1 MQWYKNLKIRTKLIS
16 AFAVVI
22 LLLAAVGLM
31 GVLGANLINDNLEE
45 ALSVDLPALDYLIES
60 DRDLQQLLVAE
71 RSMIFA
77 NAGSDGFKQL
87 VADYDENLKQAQDRL
102 AKYEALPLT
111 DEEKT
116 ILEQYKTDRA
126 AWEALSKQI
135 VEGRKAD
142 TREGRRLAIDL
153 SLNQASQ
160 AFEKMRDHLNK
171 LQEINLAKTEAGRQ
185 EATDIYNKTFLY
197 VVILTAAAIL
207 LVLILLSL
215 LRKTVIRPI
224 QIMME
229 RGRDLSEG
237 QADLTQRL
245 GLKGKDEL
253 AEFAIHFDKFVE
265 RLQDMVIQ
273 VKQSSASMLDSTDQ
287 IANGSQELA
296 TRTNQQAASI
306 TQTST
311 ALEEFTAILK
321 QNSDQS
327 QEANSRIGSFDH
339 EIQGKRELIRN
350 VTGTMNEIDSSSKK
364 IDNIMNV
371 INDISFQTNLLAL
384 NAAVEAAR
392 AGEAGRGFAVVA
404 SEVRNLAQKTAESSK
419 TIQEI
424 VTTNVNSTEKGMEL
438 VKETETF
445 FESIMGVLGD
455 LSDMISLIET
465 GSREQST
472 GMEQINE
479 AVMQLEQVINQNA
492 ELVGEFAATG
502 KSIHSNAR
510 STNEL
515 VEQFITDSSQSPAP
529 APAPTE
535 KPKKKEKK
543 RVEAK
548 PETRTQKPAPAP
560 ESSEKPGD
568 ASDFF
573 SSDDSDFEEF

>member
-1 MQWYKNLKIRTKLIS
+1 MQGYRNLKIRTKLVS
-16 AFAVVI
+16 AFAI
-22 LLLAAVGLM
+22 IIFLLAIVGVM
-31 GVLGANLINDNLEE
+31 GVVGVSKINTDLEK
-45 ALSVDLPALDYLIES
+45 ALTIDLPALDYLIES

-77 NAGSDGFKQL
+77 NASSEDFQQL
-87 VADYDENLKQAQDRL
+87 VADYGENLKQAQDRL
-102 AKYEALPLT
+102 DKYEALPLS
-111 DEEKT
+111 DEEKA
-116 ILEQYKTDRA
+116 ILERYKKDRA
-126 AWEALSKQI
+126 AWVALSTQI
-135 VEGRKAD
+135 VDGRKAD

-153 SLNQASQ
+153 SLNQARL

-171 LQEINLAKTEAGRQ
+171 LQELSLTKAENARQDAKK
-185 EATDIYNKTFLY
+185 IYNTTFLS

-207 LVLILLSL
+207 VVLILLSL
-215 LRKTVIRPI
+215 LRKTVIQPI
-224 QIMME
+224 QNMVS

-237 QADLTQRL
+237 QADLTKRL
-245 GLKGKDEL
+245 HLTGKDEL
-253 AEFAIHFDKFVE
+253 AEFAMHFDKFLN
-265 RLQDMVIQ
+265 RLQEIMIR
-273 VKQSSASMLDSTDQ
+273 VKKSSSEMLDSTDQ
-287 IANGSQELA
+287 ISSGSQELA

-327 QEANSRIGSFDH
+327 QEANARITSFDH
-339 EIQGKRELIRN
+339 EIQDKRELIRN
-350 VTGTMNEIDSSSKK
+350 VTGTMSEIDRSSKK

-424 VTTNVNSTEKGMEL
+424 VTTNVNSTERGMEL

-445 FESIMGVLGD
+445 FESIMNILGE
-455 LSDMISLIET
+455 LSNVMASIEN

-472 GMEQINE
+472 GMDQINQ

-502 KSIHSNAR
+502 NSIHSNAR
-510 STNEL
+510 DTFKL
-515 VEQFITDSSQSPAP
+515 VEQFITERSSQESTPESGKIDQ
-529 APAPTE
+529 TN
-535 KPKKKEKK
+535 KRKKEKNES
-543 RVEAK
+543 EAM
-548 PETRTQKPAPAP
+548 APRA
-560 ESSEKPGD
+560 SSSTVSGDKPGE

-573 SSDDSDFEEF
+573 SADDSDFEEF